1 MEDGGFHFEEA
12 HEGYVVQ
19 PSKGKIPVSYPVRY
33 EETNRHI
40 SACMTTLAKLTKR
53 SCCNLHFYCP
63 FGIQKKIA
71 TPSHGIGAVSLLDQ
85 EPTWPKAA
93 TLLIGRIFL
102 HLLPNES
109 FKCEITPTNSN

>member
-19 PSKGKIPVSYPVRY
+19 PSKGKFPVSYPVRY
-33 EETNRHI
+33 EETNPHI

-71 TPSHGIGAVSLLDQ
+71 TPSHGIGAVSPLDQ
-85 EPTWPKAA
+85 ESTLPKAV
-93 TLLIGRIFL
+93 TILIGRTFL
-102 HLLPNES
+102 SLLATVSLKVRDNPY
-109 FKCEITPTNSN
+109 